1 MQEITRVVQAAFGLG
16 KLVIVD
22 KSFQDFLLDSSEY
35 TVRPLLADYSNLL
48 ILQSLTKLFALPG
61 LRLGCMFASAKITSG
76 PTTWG
81 ESALKC

>member
-1 MQEITRVVQAAFGLG
+1 MLTSVQEITRVVQAAFGLG

-48 ILQSLTKLFALPG
+48 ILQSLTKLFCPAWSEV
-61 LRLGCMFASAKITSG
+61 RLYVCLCKNNLGAYYMG
-76 PTTWG
+76 
-81 ESALKC
+81 